1 MEWAITNFI
10 AAFLLPPFN
19 LLLLLGAGLLLL
31 GSRPKIGRALLFTGF
46 ALLWFFSTPIVVE
59 SGMRWLESE
68 FRPVTSPTA
77 SDAQAIAV
85 LGGGLYFSAPE
96 YGGSETVSNV
106 TLQRLSYGAKLHRS
120 TGLPILVTGGAVND
134 HLPEGVLMQKRMQ
147 EDFQVPVRWAEDKA
161 INTFENA
168 RFSAEILKREGISR
182 IYLVTHA
189 WHMSRSVMA
198 FRNAGFDVVPA
209 PMAFTTRYQTDV
221 FAFLPSAGA
230 LRDAYILTHE
240 LIGKGWYRLRMLVS

>member
-1 MEWAITNFI
+1 MEWAITNLI

-46 ALLWFFSTPIVVE
+46 ALLWLFSTPLFVE

-68 FRPVTSPTA
+68 FRPVTSPTT
-77 SDAQAIAV
+77 SDAQAIVV
-85 LGGGLYFSAPE
+85 LGGGLYFKAPE
-96 YGGSETVSNV
+96 YAGSETVSNV
-106 TLQRLSYGAKLHRS
+106 TLQRLSYGAKLHRATS
-120 TGLPILVTGGAVND
+120 LPILVTGGAVND
-134 HLPEGVLMQKRMQ
+134 HLPEGVLMQKRMR

-189 WHMSRSVMA
+189 WHMPRSVMA
-198 FRNAGFDVVPA
+198 FRNAGLDVVPA

-230 LRDAYILTHE
+230 MRDAYILTHE
-240 LIGKGWYRLRMLVS
+240 LIGKVWYKLRMLIS